1 MAYPMDWTP
10 PAEKAAVGVSWG
22 SFSLHDGLK
31 EVLSGLGGSSDRMA
45 QMRFEP
51 PAPVSQAEMEWAI
64 EFDGIF
70 ERFIN
75 APVEDVLAEG
85 LDFEGLGEAE
95 EKALA
100 VWLEEIHFWPMLF
113 KALSVS
119 RSNYGSMIWLDTGAK
134 DNKKPL
140 AKNEL
145 FRLKRLVV
153 FDSEVIRGDYSGL
166 TIYDEPELWSIG
178 EANVGGKAI
187 HRSRLLHFP
196 GKFISDRHRHDHH
209 GHGAR
214 AGDQIWE
221 AWLAF
226 RTTFLMPPNIALTY
240 EEGVLGMQNL
250 NKEMTTPAGRDVIRR
265 KAFDLEAVRSFLRL
279 RIKDAEDTFER
290 AGAPVGGLADIM
302 DRGENYFVAQTGFP
316 RSILFGYSKGSNLAA
331 DSKGEEQNKLYMRLV
346 RSIQKNILPELKRF
360 FLNAQPVLQKRTNLP
375 FKDMTCAFKNADTET
390 PMEKAQRQKL
400 EAERD
405 MAYFAGGIGPVD
417 RDDLR
422 DDLKKRQVYSL
433 QGDLP
438 ELEQPDPDEED
449 GEDETEPREPDAEG

>member
-10 PAEKAAVGVSWG
+10 PEEKAPIGLSWG
-22 SFSLHDGLK
+22 SFTVNDGLK
-31 EVLSGLGGSSDRMA
+31 EVLSGLGGDSDRMA

-51 PAPVSQAEMEWAI
+51 PAPVSQTEMEWAI

-75 APVEDVLAEG
+75 APVEDALAEG
-85 LDFEGLGEAE
+85 LDFEHLE
-95 EKALA
+95 EDEELALA
-100 VWLEEIHFWPMLF
+100 DYLKKIKFWPMLY

-145 FRLKRLVV
+145 FRLKKLVV

-166 TIYDEPELWSIG
+166 TIYDEPEMWLVG
-178 EANVGGKAI
+178 EESVGGRAI

-196 GKFISDRHRHDHH
+196 GKFISDRHRHDHY

-226 RTTFLMPPNIALTY
+226 RATFLMPPNIALTY

-290 AGAPVGGLADIM
+290 VGANVGGLADIM
-302 DRGENYFVAQTGFP
+302 DRGENYFLAQTGFP
-316 RSILFGYSKGSNLAA
+316 RSILFGYSKGTGLAS
-331 DSKGEEQNKLYMRLV
+331 DSKGEEQSKLYMRLI
-346 RSIQKNILPELKRF
+346 RSIQQNILPELERF
-360 FLNAQPVLQKRTNLP
+360 FTGLQPVLQKTYALP
-375 FKDMTCAFKNADTET
+375 FKDMTVDFKKADQET
-390 PMEKAQRQKL
+390 PMEKAQRQL
-400 EAERD
+400 VEAQRD
-405 MAYFAGGIGPVD
+405 AAYFAGGMGPLD
-417 RDDLR
+417 RDELR
-422 DDLKKRQVYSL
+422 DDLKKRSVYSL

-438 ELEQPDPDEED
+438 ELPHSEEGDENDPTQEE
-449 GEDETEPREPDAEG
+449 EAEAAA